1 MQWRPLLLLAFLSVA
16 ISMPVMAEDALSPV
30 NNEES
35 KDKIQTY
42 SLPDNIKLTSAV
54 KIEYDKPRIVIKEV
68 FPQLTAETPNEN
80 VDEFNDLV
88 AEIIENAVAE
98 FKLEASN
105 NQIISKNIPKSAL
118 KNNLYI
124 DFSTSFL
131 QSGKYPIIS
140 IRFNIQGD
148 IIGQAHGFHK
158 HVTLNFDL
166 KNGEELSLSDLFKEN
181 SDYLKIIAD
190 YTNGVLSKAP
200 AANKEL
206 IDNGTKPTEDNFLR
220 WNVKPNGLLFT
231 FEEYQVAPY
240 SSGAQTVLVPYAIL
254 NDVID
259 IDSPINGCVT
269 HKTRCLN
276 SSLLTGG
283 FIDEALNS
291 IKSNRFLTWLS
302 QSKS

>member
-1 MQWRPLLLLAFLSVA
+1 MQWRSCLVLAFLSVA
-16 ISMPVMAEDALSPV
+16 FAMPVMADDVASS
-30 NNEES
+30 NEES
-35 KDKIQTY
+35 KDKVKTY
-42 SLPDNIKLTSAV
+42 SLPDNIQLTSAV
-54 KIEYDKPRIVIKEV
+54 NIEYDKPRIVIKEV
-68 FPQLTAETPNEN
+68 FPQLTADVPNEN

-88 AEIIENAVAE
+88 AEIIENAVTE
-98 FKLEASN
+98 FKKEASE

-158 HVTLNFDL
+158 HVTLNYDL
-166 KNGEELSLSDLFKEN
+166 KNGEELTLADLFKSD
-181 SDYLKIIAD
+181 SDYLKVIAD
-190 YTNGVLSKAP
+190 YTNSVLSKDP

-206 IDNGTKPTEDNFLR
+206 INEGTKPTTENFQR

-240 SSGAQTVLVPYAIL
+240 SAGAQTVLVPYAIL

-283 FIDEALNS
+283 FIDEAMNS
-291 IKSNRFLTWLS
+291 IKSNQFLAWFS
-302 QSKS
+302 RSKS

>member
-1 MQWRPLLLLAFLSVA
+1 MQWRSYLALAFLSVA
-16 ISMPVMAEDALSPV
+16 IVTPVMADEAAN

-35 KDKIQTY
+35 KDKVKTY
-42 SLPDNIKLTSAV
+42 SLPDNIQLTSAV

-68 FPQLTAETPNEN
+68 FPQLTTDIQNEN

-98 FKLEASN
+98 FKKEAAE
-105 NQIISKNIPKSAL
+105 NQIVSKNIPKSAL

-158 HVTLNFDL
+158 HVTLNYDL
-166 KNGEELSLSDLFKEN
+166 KNGEELTLADLFKAD
-181 SDYLKIIAD
+181 SDYLKVIAD
-190 YTNGVLSKAP
+190 YANGVLSKDP

-206 IDNGTKPTEDNFLR
+206 IDEGTKPTPENFKL
-220 WNVKPNGLLFT
+220 WNVKPNGLQFT

-240 SSGAQTVLVPYAIL
+240 SAGAQTVLVPYTLL
-254 NDVID
+254 NEVID

-291 IKSNRFLTWLS
+291 IKSNQFLAWLS
-302 QSKS
+302 RSKS